1 MEVVANWSISILRQK
16 DKLLTPRQALGNW
29 TASAVLLALS
39 GAGLALVGTYFLLL
53 RPPLLPEDIRYM
65 GLSDAQLAS
74 VRPTLVLWLTQVFRV
89 MGGYILA
96 TGVLTGTLAAT
107 AYCGHGRIA
116 FVGAV
121 VGGAASIGLMTY
133 VNFAIGSD
141 FKWLLF
147 GMALVWTSSLVMFWV
162 EKSR

>member
-1 MEVVANWSISILRQK
+1 
-16 DKLLTPRQALGNW
+16 
-29 TASAVLLALS
+29 
-39 GAGLALVGTYFLLL
+39 
-53 RPPLLPEDIRYM
+53 M
-65 GLSDAQLAS
+65 GLSDIQLAS
-74 VRPTLVLWLTQVFRV
+74 VGPTLDLWLTQVFRV

-107 AYCGHGRIA
+107 AYCDYSRIA

-121 VGGAASIGLMTY
+121 VGGAASIGLMAF

-147 GMALVWTSSLVMFWV
+147 GMSLVWASSLVMFWV
-162 EKSR
+162 EESR